1 MGHERT
7 TSERQPKAARVSLTG
22 ITKRFGPVSVLEDV
36 DFNLLAGEIHVLAGE
51 NGAGKST
58 LIKILAGV
66 HTDFDGHIE
75 IDGMPVRPRTP
86 LEADALGIAVIHQEL
101 SLVGPMTVADN
112 LFLGRMKSAA
122 GMVCRHQQED
132 EARGWLNRLGVNID
146 VCRPVEQFPIAT
158 RQCIEIAKALSRQAK
173 ALVMDEPTSALSEP
187 EVERLFEMIDQ
198 VTAQGCGV
206 IYITHKME
214 EIDRIADRITVLRD
228 GHRVGTAPAEELPKS
243 KLIQWMVGR
252 TVEDQYVRGSSHAGT
267 RRLLLDQVS
276 VHRRGGGRHAVVNN
290 ISMEV
295 GRGEVVGLG
304 GLRGSGAGELL
315 LGLFGG
321 VGEVRGRIELDN
333 EPYCASTPRQAIERG
348 IALLTNDRKGTGL
361 VPPMSITANI
371 TLASL
376 RQFTRFGW
384 RRKVLERR
392 SAQQAASS
400 LKVQAASLNMPVK
413 ALSGGNQQ
421 KVAIAKWLQTE
432 PRLLLLDEPT
442 RGVDVAAKQE
452 IYQLIE
458 QWTASGIS
466 ILLITSEMPELLA
479 LSDRIVVLHRG
490 AITAKFSRGEATA
503 QKILSA
509 AMGS

>member
-1 MGHERT
+1 M
-7 TSERQPKAARVSLTG
+7 
-22 ITKRFGPVSVLEDV
+22 
-36 DFNLLAGEIHVLAGE
+36 
-51 NGAGKST
+51 
-58 LIKILAGV
+58 
-66 HTDFDGHIE
+66 
-75 IDGMPVRPRTP
+75 
-86 LEADALGIAVIHQEL
+86 
-101 SLVGPMTVADN
+101 
-112 LFLGRMKSAA
+112 
-122 GMVCRHQQED
+122 
-132 EARGWLNRLGVNID
+132 
-146 VCRPVEQFPIAT
+146 
-158 RQCIEIAKALSRQAK
+158 
-173 ALVMDEPTSALSEP
+173 
-187 EVERLFEMIDQ
+187 
-198 VTAQGCGV
+198 
-206 IYITHKME
+206 
-214 EIDRIADRITVLRD
+214 
-228 GHRVGTAPAEELPKS
+228 
-243 KLIQWMVGR
+243 
-252 TVEDQYVRGSSHAGT
+252 
-267 RRLLLDQVS
+267 
-276 VHRRGGGRHAVVNN
+276 
-290 ISMEV
+290 
-295 GRGEVVGLG
+295 
-304 GLRGSGAGELL
+304 
-315 LGLFGG
+315 
-321 VGEVRGRIELDN
+321 
-333 EPYCASTPRQAIERG
+333 
-348 IALLTNDRKGTGL
+348 LTNDRKGTGL